1 VDLDGG
7 IRGKFSAEPL
17 QIVFNQTNNLG
28 IGRSGTRQR
37 LNNKMAG
44 LLTGDRSRTDRI
56 KRN

>member
-37 LNNKMAG
+37 LNN
-44 LLTGDRSRTDRI
+44 
-56 KRN
+56 